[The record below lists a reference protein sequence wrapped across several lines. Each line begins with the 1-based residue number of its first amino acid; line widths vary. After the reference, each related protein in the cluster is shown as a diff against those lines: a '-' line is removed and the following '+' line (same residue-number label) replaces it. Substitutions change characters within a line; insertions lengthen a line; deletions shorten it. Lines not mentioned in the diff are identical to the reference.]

1 MYVAVLSALLLVCVS
16 VIAVDRRPAYRQ
28 VRGLRRIV
36 MVVLFVVT
44 TTALVNYYGY
54 FYGILLSI
62 VAGLVSIMAHRA
74 QWFQRHIQTLY
85 RRYEKRVG
93 VATQHW
99 SWAAWFAT
107 PDVDESAMITSHAE
121 LLDIATRSHVLSAR
135 ELQQF
140 EAILSADH
148 RRVKDIM
155 VPVDRIVSVSV
166 DESLGPI
173 VLDDL
178 HRSGYRQFPVIKAD
192 IDHVVGILHIKDLL
206 SLGKKETE
214 TAETAMEKRVFYINA
229 EQTLDHAL
237 AAFIKTRHHLFIVVN
252 GYRETAGILTLE
264 DTIEAL
270 LGREIVDEFDVHDD
284 LRLVAARSAKD
295 NNNPPYATT
304 V

>member
-1 MYVAVLSALLLVCVS
+1 MNGPSTRVMYVAVLSALLLVCVS

-192 IDHVVGILHIKDLL
+192 IDHVVGVLYLDDIVDLRSVKASVRDAYDPRVEYVTPRDLVRDVL
-206 SLGKKETE
+206 SRCLESRRSVVIVQDDDKTTVGL
-214 TAETAMEKRVFYINA
+214 V
-229 EQTLDHAL
+229 TLRD
-237 AAFIKTRHHLFIVVN
+237 VV
-252 GYRETAGILTLE
+252 AS
-264 DTIEAL
+264 L
-270 LGREIVDEFDVHDD
+270 LG
-284 LRLVAARSAKD
+284 S
-295 NNNPPYATT
+295 
-304 V
+304 

>member
-192 IDHVVGILHIKDLL
+192 IDHVVGVL
-206 SLGKKETE
+206 
-214 TAETAMEKRVFYINA
+214 Y
-229 EQTLDHAL
+229 LD
-237 AAFIKTRHHLFIVVN
+237 
-252 GYRETAGILTLE
+252 
-264 DTIEAL
+264 D
-270 LGREIVDEFDVHDD
+270 IVD
-284 LRLVAARSAKD
+284 LRSAKASVRD
-295 NNNPPYATT
+295 AYDPRVEYVTPRDLVRDVLSRCLESRRSVVIVQDDDKTT
-304 V
+304 VGLATLRDVVASLLGS

>member
-1 MYVAVLSALLLVCVS
+1 MNGPSTRVMYVAVLSALLLVCVS

-44 TTALVNYYGY
+44 TTALVNYYGS
-54 FYGILLSI
+54 FSGILLSI

-74 QWFQRHIQTLY
+74 EWFQRHIQTLY

-192 IDHVVGILHIKDLL
+192 IDHVVGVL
-206 SLGKKETE
+206 
-214 TAETAMEKRVFYINA
+214 Y
-229 EQTLDHAL
+229 LD
-237 AAFIKTRHHLFIVVN
+237 
-252 GYRETAGILTLE
+252 
-264 DTIEAL
+264 D
-270 LGREIVDEFDVHDD
+270 IVD
-284 LRLVAARSAKD
+284 LRSAKASVRD
-295 NNNPPYATT
+295 AYDPRVEYVTPRDLVRDVLSRCLESRRSVVIVQDDDKTT
-304 V
+304 VGLATLRDVVASLLGS

>member
-1 MYVAVLSALLLVCVS
+1 MNGPSTRVMYVAVLSALLLVCVS

-155 VPVDRIVSVSV
+155 VPVYRIVSVSV

-192 IDHVVGILHIKDLL
+192 IDHVVGVL
-206 SLGKKETE
+206 
-214 TAETAMEKRVFYINA
+214 Y
-229 EQTLDHAL
+229 LD
-237 AAFIKTRHHLFIVVN
+237 
-252 GYRETAGILTLE
+252 
-264 DTIEAL
+264 D
-270 LGREIVDEFDVHDD
+270 IVD
-284 LRLVAARSAKD
+284 LRSAKASVRD
-295 NNNPPYATT
+295 AYDPRVEYVTPRDLVRDVLSRCLESRRSVVIVQDDDKTT
-304 V
+304 VGLATLRDVVASLLGS